1 MLEIKGK
8 INTAICYAKV
18 IEDGAIEQIR
28 RMCDYD
34 LTEGSRVRIMPD
46 VHAGKGCTIGTTMTV
61 VDKACPNIVGVDIG
75 CGMYTVKL
83 ADRTL
88 DFEKID
94 EACHYIPSGMNVWE
108 GRMERFDLTDL
119 RCYRSLKNT
128 RRLERSLGTLG
139 GGNHFIEVDRA
150 SDGTFYL
157 VIHSGSRNL
166 GKQVAEIYQQTAIAL
181 HARKEEYFARR
192 DEIIRSYKAEGRKT
206 EIQTALKDL
215 ENEYASRVPDVPE
228 DLCWLYGSFLEDYL
242 HDIEIC
248 QRFAKRSRERMA
260 EIILE
265 RTKMRGEEAFHTI
278 HNYIDTKEMIL
289 RKGAIAAHAGE
300 KVLIPINMRDGS
312 IIAVGKGNPEWNY
325 SAPHGAGRIMS
336 RSMAKRAVSMEEY
349 KESMKG
355 IYTTSVNENTIDEAP
370 MAYKSLEDII
380 DVIEESVDIIDRIKP
395 VYNFKAA
402 DDDLPWKKRKDE
414 KVAQSLYQSAR
425 TFQV

>member
-8 INTAICYAKV
+8 VNTAICYAKV
-18 IEDGAIEQIR
+18 IEEGAIEQIR
-28 RMCDYD
+28 RMCDYE
-34 LTEGSRVRIMPD
+34 LTAGSRVRIMPD

-61 VDKACPNIVGVDIG
+61 TDKVCPNIVGVDIG

-83 ADRTL
+83 AEKEL

-94 EACHYIPSGMNVWE
+94 AACHYIPSGMNVWE
-108 GRMERFDLTDL
+108 GRKERFDLTEL
-119 RCYRSLKNT
+119 RCYRFLRDT

-139 GGNHFIEVDRA
+139 SGNHFVEVDRSA
-150 SDGTFYL
+150 DGTNYL

-166 GKQVAEIYQQTAIAL
+166 GKQVAEVYQQLAVDL
-181 HARKEEYFARR
+181 HMGKERYFNQR
-192 DEIIRSYKAEGRKT
+192 DEIIRTYKEEGRRS
-206 EIQTALKDL
+206 EIQQALKEL
-215 ENEYASRVPDVPE
+215 KNNYETQALAVPADI
-228 DLCWLYGSFLEDYL
+228 CWLYGTFLDDYL
-242 HDIEIC
+242 HDVEIC
-248 QRFAKRSRERMA
+248 QKFARRNREKMA

-265 RTKMRGEEAFHTI
+265 RTGMTALESFHTI

-312 IIAVGKGNPEWNY
+312 VIAIGKGSEEWNY

-336 RSMAKRAVSMEEY
+336 RGKAKEAIDIEAY

-355 IYTTSVNENTIDEAP
+355 IYTTSVSESTLDEAP

-380 DVIEESVDIIDRIKP
+380 DVISDSVDIIEVMRP
-395 VYNFKAA
+395 VYNFKASE
-402 DDDLPWKKRKDE
+402 DDVPWKKNSKD
-414 KVAQSLYQSAR
+414 
-425 TFQV
+425 

>member
-8 INTAICYAKV
+8 VNTAICYAKV
-18 IEDGAIEQIR
+18 IEEGAIEQIR

-34 LTEGSRVRIMPD
+34 LTAGSRVRIMPD

-61 VDKACPNIVGVDIG
+61 TDKVCPNIVGVDIG
-75 CGMYTVKL
+75 CGMFTVKL
-83 ADRTL
+83 AEKEL

-94 EACHYIPSGMNVWE
+94 AACHYIPSGMNVWE
-108 GRMERFDLTDL
+108 GRLERFDLTEL
-119 RCYRSLKNT
+119 RCYRSLRDT

-139 GGNHFIEVDRA
+139 SGNHFVEVDRSA
-150 SDGTFYL
+150 DGTNYL

-166 GKQVAEIYQQTAIAL
+166 GKQVAEVYQQLAVDL
-181 HARKEEYFARR
+181 HMGKESYFKQR
-192 DEIIRSYKAEGRKT
+192 DEIIRTYKEEGRRS
-206 EIQTALKDL
+206 EIQQALKEL
-215 ENEYASRVPDVPE
+215 KNNYETQALAVPADI
-228 DLCWLYGSFLEDYL
+228 CWLYGTFLDDYL
-242 HDIEIC
+242 HDVEIC
-248 QRFAKRSRERMA
+248 QKFARRNREKMA

-265 RTKMRGEEAFHTI
+265 RTGMTALESFHTI

-312 IIAVGKGNPEWNY
+312 VIAIGKGSEEWNY

-336 RSMAKRAVSMEEY
+336 RGKAKEAIDIEAY

-355 IYTTSVNENTIDEAP
+355 IYTTSVSESTLDEAP

-380 DVIEESVDIIDRIKP
+380 DVINDSVDIIEVMRP
-395 VYNFKAA
+395 VYNFKASE
-402 DDDLPWKKRKDE
+402 DDVPWKKNSKD
-414 KVAQSLYQSAR
+414 
-425 TFQV
+425 